1 MTTGEIIA
9 LVLGSGGLGAFGAAT
24 VNFLSGRAAVRVDK
38 FEAITNAL
46 NKRIDDLQEEVDRLS
61 DKLDTEQRQH
71 KATRILL
78 HIAMRHIRAMLV
90 WLDTDRQA
98 APPEVPIELTDE
110 L

>member
-1 MTTGEIIA
+1 MTTAEIVA

-46 NKRIDDLQEEVDRLS
+46 NKRIDDLQEEVARLS
-61 DKLDTEQRQH
+61 GKLDTEQRQH
-71 KATRILL
+71 NETRTRLRAAL
-78 HIAMRHIRAMLV
+78 RHIRAMLA
-90 WLDTDRQA
+90 WLGTDRQS
-98 APPEVPIELTDE
+98 APPTVPSALIDE